1 MAKEKALEQE
11 TNSSTEA
18 SVTRVYEAGY
28 HIVPTA
34 KEDAVE
40 AVVASVRSVIEKSG
54 GSFIA
59 EGAPQLVKLAYS
71 IDVRERERFV
81 AYDRAF
87 FGWIKFEAPA
97 TAAQAVEEA
106 LRTNTSIM
114 RSIVFKTVR
123 EDTRVQIKT
132 IGLREVKR
140 GDTIKAAP
148 KQAQQEGEATP
159 VSDEAIEK
167 AIDEIVEA

>member
-1 MAKEKALEQE
+1 MATKQAIEHEIVFADVPL
-11 TNSSTEA
+11 A
-18 SVTRVYEAGY
+18 RVYEAGY

-40 AVVASVRSVIEKSG
+40 ATVSSIRTIIENVG

-59 EGAPQLVKLAYS
+59 EGAPQLIKLAYS

-81 AYDRAF
+81 SYDRAF

-97 TAAQAVEEA
+97 TAAANVEET
-106 LRTNTSIM
+106 LRINQSIM

-123 EDTRVQIKT
+123 EDTRAQLKGV
-132 IGLREVKR
+132 GLRDVKR
-140 GDTIKAAP
+140 VDTLRAAP
-148 KQAQQEGEATP
+148 KQAQEGEVAQ
-159 VSDEAIEK
+159 VSDADIEK
-167 AIDEIVEA
+167 AIDEIVAA